1 MIGRMK
7 LRDIVAKFEGQRVAL
22 LGDLAVDCYVETH
35 PSRLSR
41 EAPVMILRYQ
51 KRRYLPGCAANT
63 VMNLRALGADVV
75 PIGIVGADEPG
86 EALRAAFREAGV
98 PDDGLV
104 VSGRSVLKIRLMS
117 GDYTRPLQQVLRVD
131 VEPDGPYLK
140 DTLLELI
147 ARAGAADGA
156 AGIVVSDYGYRSAG
170 PGLLRAVRGD
180 AGDAK
185 VFVDSRGNLGSYPD
199 ADLLTPNEWE
209 ASDFLGR
216 TVHDDD
222 EAVAVARAVREAT
235 GAGAVL
241 LTRGNRG
248 MVLDDGETH
257 MLAISGS
264 PEIVDPS
271 GAGDTVVATSALARI
286 VGASYLEAATLA
298 NHAAG
303 ISVMKS
309 GAATVSAAELAEA
322 LGDG

>member
-1 MIGRMK
+1 MG
-7 LRDIVAKFEGQRVAL
+7 LRDIVARFEGRRVAL

-63 VMNLRALGADVV
+63 VMNLRALGAEVV
-75 PIGIVGADEPG
+75 PIGIVGDDEPG
-86 EALRAAFREAGV
+86 EALRAMFREAGI

-131 VEPDGPYLK
+131 VEPDGPYHQE
-140 DTLLELI
+140 TMLELI

-156 AGIVVSDYGYRSAG
+156 AGIVVSDYGYRSAA
-170 PGLLRAVRGD
+170 PGLLRAVRGEAD
-180 AGDAK
+180 AR
-185 VFVDSRGNLGSYPD
+185 VFVDSRGNLGGYPD

-209 ASDFLGR
+209 ASEFLGR
-216 TVHDDD
+216 TVHDDE

-286 VGASYLEAATLA
+286 VDASYLEAATLA

-309 GAATVSAAELAEA
+309 GAATVTAGELVEA
-322 LGDG
+322 LGNG